1 MKQKKSVMYIF
12 LQGAAALAVI
22 LMLGLFPL
30 YFQNNFIDMSNA
42 KLSFFRVCSIG
53 LVLAAVLFLAM
64 DLLSQYK
71 EGMQA
76 KNKKSRNKKAQA
88 AAQAKLPKSEAF
100 KMWLG
105 SISVTTWF
113 AVIFAAGVLIAT
125 IFSANPQ
132 ESWHGAEGRKLGAVV
147 WLLCIAMY
155 GIVGKYLNAGKWT
168 MWVFLAANILV
179 SVFAV
184 LNFWKI
190 DPLGMYENLSSE
202 QHGGFISTIGNVNAC
217 SSYLCM
223 ALPVGMVIYTTV
235 KDLYLRIAA
244 AVFLV
249 LGFCACYCTHSE
261 SWMLGVAA
269 SFLVMLWFGL
279 RGHGQ
284 MLRFLEVCEFFW
296 AGSLLM
302 KVMLI
307 VGAASG
313 PTNLMY
319 IYLTA
324 SKLQHSV
331 MLHGYVLAAEGILI
345 AAALFFILNRSK
357 SGKELPYRTIRK
369 TLFTVLAVLAGIVL
383 VAAIAANLNKE
394 TWEGAFSV
402 LERLRMQDE
411 SGSGRGYIWRIT
423 MESWLQLPLWD
434 KITGYGVNYYHMF
447 IQQYGGAEVAE
458 FFGGALLV
466 DAHNEL
472 MQIISTMGLLG
483 TVGYFGLLISTAV
496 KSAKGVSQKPFRI
509 LGVAVV
515 CGYMA
520 QGLVNNPTVFLTP
533 YLFLLLG
540 IIKSMEKMEDA
551 AE

>member
-30 YFQNNFIDMSNA
+30 YYQNNFIDMSNA
-42 KLSFFRVCSIG
+42 KLAFFRVCSIG
-53 LVLAAVLFLAM
+53 LVLAAVLFIAM

-76 KNKKSRNKKAQA
+76 KNKKARNKNMQTKSQAQLS
-88 AAQAKLPKSEAF
+88 KGEAF
-100 KMWLG
+100 KVWLG

-113 AVIFAAGVLIAT
+113 AVIFAAGVLVAT

-132 ESWHGAEGRKLGAVV
+132 ESWQGMEGRKLGAVV

-155 GIVGKYLNAGKWT
+155 GLIGKYLNAGKWT
-168 MWVFLAANILV
+168 MWVFLAANTLV
-179 SVFAV
+179 CLLAV

-190 DPLGMYENLSSE
+190 DPLGMYVNLSAD
-202 QHGGFISTIGNVNAC
+202 QHGGFISTIGNINAC

-223 ALPVGMVIYTTV
+223 AVPVGMVIYATV
-235 KDLYLRIAA
+235 KDLYLRITSGI
-244 AVFLV
+244 FLA

-261 SWMLGVAA
+261 SWMLGLIA

-279 RGHGQ
+279 RGHNH
-284 MLRFLEVCEFFW
+284 MLRFLEVCGLFW
-296 AGSLLM
+296 VGSLLM
-302 KVMLI
+302 KLMLI
-307 VGAASG
+307 AGAASG

-319 IYLTA
+319 IYFMA
-324 SKLQHSV
+324 SKLQNGI
-331 MLHGYVLAAEGILI
+331 MQNGYVLAAEGILI
-345 AAALFFILNRSK
+345 AAAWFFVWSRSK
-357 SGKELPYRTIRK
+357 AGKKLPYRAIRK
-369 TLFTVLAVLAGIVL
+369 TIFIVLAVLAGIAV
-383 VAAIAANLNKE
+383 VAAIAANLHKGP
-394 TWEGAFSV
+394 WEGLFSA
-402 LERLRMQDE
+402 LERLRMQDL

-423 MESWLQLPLWD
+423 LESWLKMPLWD

-447 IQQYGGAEVAE
+447 IQQYAGAGVSE

-472 MQIISTMGLLG
+472 LQIISTMGLLG
-483 TVGYFGLLISTAV
+483 TIGYFGLLISTAV
-496 KSAKGVSQKPFRI
+496 KSAKGISQKPFRL
-509 LGVAVV
+509 LGVVVV
-515 CGYMA
+515 CSYMA

-533 YLFLLLG
+533 YLFLMLG
-540 IIKSMEKMEDA
+540 IIKSMEKTEDA
-551 AE
+551 GK

>member
-30 YFQNNFIDMSNA
+30 YYQNNFIDMSNA
-42 KLSFFRVCSIG
+42 KLAFFRICSIG
-53 LVLAAVLFLAM
+53 LVLAAVLFIAM

-76 KNKKSRNKKAQA
+76 KNKKARNRNVQT
-88 AAQAKLPKSEAF
+88 KSQEQLSKGEAF
-100 KMWLG
+100 KVWLS

-113 AVIFAAGVLIAT
+113 AVIFAAGVLVAT

-132 ESWHGAEGRKLGAVV
+132 ESWQGAEGRKLGAVV

-155 GIVGKYLNAGKWT
+155 GLIGKYLNAGKWT
-168 MWVFLAANILV
+168 MWVFLAANTLV
-179 SVFAV
+179 CLLAV

-190 DPLGMYENLSSE
+190 DPLGMYVNLSAD
-202 QHGGFISTIGNVNAC
+202 QHGGFISTIGNINAC

-223 ALPVGMVIYTTV
+223 AVPVGMVIYATV
-235 KDLYLRIAA
+235 KDLYLRIASA
-244 AVFLV
+244 IFLA

-261 SWMLGVAA
+261 SWMLGLIA

-279 RGHGQ
+279 RGHNH
-284 MLRFLEVCEFFW
+284 MLRFLEVCGLFW
-296 AGSLLM
+296 VGSLLM
-302 KVMLI
+302 KLMLI

-319 IYLTA
+319 IYFMA
-324 SKLQHSV
+324 SKLQNGI
-331 MLHGYVLAAEGILI
+331 MQNGYVLAAEGILI
-345 AAALFFILNRSK
+345 AAAWFFVWSRSR
-357 SGKELPYRTIRK
+357 SGKELPYRAIRTTI
-369 TLFTVLAVLAGIVL
+369 FIVLAVLAGIAV
-383 VAAIAANLNKE
+383 VAAIAANLHKE
-394 TWEGAFSV
+394 PWEGAFSA
-402 LERLRMQDE
+402 LERLRMQDL

-423 MESWLQLPLWD
+423 LESWLKLPLWD

-447 IQQYGGAEVAE
+447 IQQYAGAGVSE

-472 MQIISTMGLLG
+472 LQIISTMGLLG
-483 TVGYFGLLISTAV
+483 TIGYFGLLISTAV
-496 KSAKGVSQKPFRI
+496 KSAKGISQKPFRI
-509 LGVAVV
+509 LGVVVV
-515 CGYMA
+515 CSYMA

-533 YLFLLLG
+533 YLFLMLG
-540 IIKSMEKMEDA
+540 IIKSMEKTEDA
-551 AE
+551 GK